1 MFINLKKIINEYYN
15 QAHQVYQTSTTPTPF
30 ILTPPT
36 STGKPSPNVLPYN
49 GHPYHH
55 HHYVPL
61 HRRSAATIHG
71 VLDRI
76 EHRPRSHPSY
86 DPTDEY
92 LNSKSAT
99 VRTT

>member
-1 MFINLKKIINEYYN
+1 M
-15 QAHQVYQTSTTPTPF
+15 S
-30 ILTPPT
+30 
-36 STGKPSPNVLPYN
+36 SGRPSPNVLPYN
-49 GHPYHH
+49 GYSYHH

-61 HRRSAATIHG
+61 RRRSAATIHG

-76 EHRPRSHPSY
+76 EHRLRSHPSY

-99 VRTT
+99 VRTILIN